1 MRAAVL
7 EGDDRTWDHTLL
19 TDRWMIGSRDDDR
32 LFLECEN
39 LLERLVGDGL
49 GNQCGVELARKNCS
63 TELRWV
69 SRAQLQND
77 VGIKPV
83 ILGER
88 SGKPD
93 SRRTVHGAKTENA
106 ARARVLYRHAR
117 LIG

>member
-1 MRAAVL
+1 M
-7 EGDDRTWDHTLL
+7 T
-19 TDRWMIGSRDDDR
+19 GSSSNAK
-32 LFLECEN
+32 N

-49 GNQCGVELARKNCS
+49 GNQCGVELASKNCS

-69 SRAQLQND
+69 SVRNSKTTSGL
-77 VGIKPV
+77 GPV
-83 ILGER
+83 IFGER

-106 ARARVLYRHAR
+106 ARAWVLYRHAR